1 MDLDYTGHPFL
12 DVGLATLTAFAR
24 KRHPRELTKEDLKQA
39 ADYMARNYIMKP
51 LKSFLSVAFTSN
63 AWFIQDAY
71 NPDKP
76 GLSEEE
82 RVARQQRRSFWRD
95 RHLYQWDEPVD
106 MHSTETDFFTGL
118 PVVSQSLSQ
127 KLRPGRGA
135 RAQIPL
141 TLGDEN
147 INFLPYGDS
156 GIPISGMSVLALQ
169 IMPLGCA
176 KVGGRLLAVHSDDPD
191 LILHYAR
198 TFLRT
203 NLQNVEIAQAA
214 GEKKLPDTSPRKPRT
229 LLIEHLLEAQRQARR
244 LGEDTPPATIT
255 AYHFTNS
262 GQGAD
267 LDIYPLPLEVSAFL
281 AAAQSPRYRHAW
293 QALTQR
299 AWQITKAKRG
309 KEAPPPTY
317 NRLYEDLFALPEQA
331 AYFIRTYFLRRPN
344 RIRPWKKDED
354 PTRTY
359 HSAQEAHLISWPLTQ
374 LFLKKVMHM
383 DPTRIQ
389 HIRELGDRLADYVI
403 NQNDRRFFFNFYTAR
418 SYAQMR
424 AALIK
429 ASQAEVKAGRPP
441 LITLDVFLSVFE
453 ETEGIPYEDWRLG
466 RDLVLIRMF
475 EQLYQQGWLQ
485 QHAQELPEEES
496 ETTESI

>member
-24 KRHPRELTKEDLKQA
+24 KRHPRELTEEDLKQA
-39 ADYMARNYIMKP
+39 ADYMAQNYVVNP
-51 LKSFLSVAFTSN
+51 LRSFLTVAFPNSGFT
-63 AWFIQDAY
+63 
-71 NPDKP
+71 NPAFFKSP
-76 GLSEEE
+76 QKQSQYAQN
-82 RVARQQRRSFWRD
+82 V
-95 RHLYQWDEPVD
+95 LYAFAVPQ
-106 MHSTETDFFTGL
+106 STGELDPWLEQPATHISYDVKGQL
-118 PVVSQSLSQ
+118 Q
-127 KLRPGRGA
+127 PGRA
-135 RAQIPL
+135 YRQHVPL
-141 TLGDEN
+141 TTGEDY
-147 INFLPYGDS
+147 INFHPYGDA
-156 GIPISGMSVLALQ
+156 GIPLHGITMLAIHML
-169 IMPLGCA
+169 PLGCA

-203 NLQNVEIAQAA
+203 NRQNVTIAQAA

-229 LLIEHLLEAQRQARR
+229 LLVEHLLEAQRQAHR
-244 LGEDTPPATIT
+244 LGEDTPPTTIT

-281 AAAQSPRYRHAW
+281 AAVQSPRYRHAW

-485 QHAQELPEEES
+485 QHAQELPEEEP